1 MSGSMRRRLRIKLLV
16 PLSLVMLCLLM
27 FMHAGIKHLGQQYVK
42 GRLQHDAESLL
53 SAIEHGPQGF
63 YINEQRLPTVYHR
76 PESGHYFQVVTPQQ
90 RLSSRSLWDRSA
102 DVPSLSPG
110 AQQFLDQNNDDQH
123 WLAWAEGVRVQETG
137 LVVWVA
143 EDVTAFDATLWG
155 FTGIATLFIL
165 GATAILVTLQN
176 RSLSREFL
184 VFQRLQQA
192 ISALPGGGQLP
203 PAQDLPQEV
212 TPLVEEIG
220 RLLEQLEN
228 RLKRSRQATG
238 NLAHEMKRPLQL
250 MSSDIHAL
258 PEQWRGN
265 LLGALHSLQAL
276 LDRELKRARIAGT
289 VAPGRHFAPAE
300 DLPHLYTAF
309 SRIYPAIQL
318 HAGDI
323 PARLLPYDRDDML
336 ELLGNLIDNACKHAR
351 TRVNVS
357 LRHGA
362 EGLSIRVSDDGP
374 GVPPEALAQL
384 QTRGVKLDES
394 KQGHGLG
401 LSICRDIVDSY
412 QGHLTFS
419 LSEADGLLVDVRLPS
434 H

>member
-1 MSGSMRRRLRIKLLV
+1 MSGSMRQRLRLKLLA
-16 PLSLVMLCLLM
+16 PLSLIMLCLLIL
-27 FMHAGIKHLGQQYVK
+27 MHAGIKHLGQQYVK

-76 PESGHYFQVVTPQQ
+76 PESGHYFKVVTPQQ

-102 DVPSLSPG
+102 NVPSLSPG
-110 AQQFLDQNNDDQH
+110 ARQFLDQNNDDQH
-123 WLAWAEGVRVQETG
+123 WLAWAEGVRIRDTDF
-137 LVVWVA
+137 VVWVA
-143 EDVTAFDATLWG
+143 EDVTAFDTTLWR

-165 GATAILVTLQN
+165 VATTILVTLQN
-176 RSLSREFL
+176 RSLSQEFQ

-192 ISALPGGGQLP
+192 ISTLPSGGQLP
-203 PAQDLPQEV
+203 PAQDLPKEV

-220 RLLEQLEN
+220 RLLAQLEN

-258 PEQWRGN
+258 PEEWRGN
-265 LLGALHSLQAL
+265 LLDALHSLQSL

-318 HAGDI
+318 HPGDI

-336 ELLGNLIDNACKHAR
+336 ELLGNLIDNACKHASKQVIIKL
-351 TRVNVS
+351 T
-357 LRHGA
+357 HGA
-362 EGLSIRVSDDGP
+362 AGISIRVSDDGK
-374 GVPPEALAQL
+374 GIPPDALAQL
-384 QTRGVKLDES
+384 QTRGIKLDES

-412 QGHLTFS
+412 HGQLAFN
-419 LSEADGLLVDVRLPS
+419 LSELGGLQANVHLPMR
-434 H
+434 